1 MEIPPGSG
9 RISTLGRIS
18 TRGKE
23 LEVTPA
29 GFPTAWLDFLPD
41 TLVGPDVAVE
51 RHSTGGGD
59 RLLVLHK
66 HSKDPKSSS
75 PNTPPLRLLPLP
87 LPLPHWMIA
96 SLTQGREDKAEVCRC
111 PKSQERIQNQAL
123 CRVAQWWLQVLMLRG
138 KKKKCPTPQH

>member
-41 TLVGPDVAVE
+41 TLVGPDVAVDD
-51 RHSTGGGD
+51 GGGRAD
-59 RLLVLHK
+59 EKRTIHRV
-66 HSKDPKSSS
+66 HSF
-75 PNTPPLRLLPLP
+75 
-87 LPLPHWMIA
+87 A
-96 SLTQGREDKAEVCRC
+96 
-111 PKSQERIQNQAL
+111 
-123 CRVAQWWLQVLMLRG
+123 
-138 KKKKCPTPQH
+138 